1 MINEDTFNGLSAS
14 DFSIV
19 IDDMDIEGHLQMN
32 RLLLAPDFKL
42 ALQVPLTKTVVIES
56 KMSKMSAQERK
67 DEQMK
72 AKKGRKNVATMEAD
86 KARREADAKDQ
97 VVKTHVGYVEV
108 ELNLQRGDTEEEL
121 ERNYQM
127 KLRHQEEVR
136 KQ

>member
-1 MINEDTFNGLSAS
+1 
-14 DFSIV
+14 
-19 IDDMDIEGHLQMN
+19 MN

-56 KMSKMSAQERK
+56 KLSKMSAQERR
-67 DEQMK
+67 DEQIK
-72 AKKGRKNVATMEAD
+72 AKKGRKNVATMDAD

-121 ERNYQM
+121 ERNY
-127 KLRHQEEVR
+127 
-136 KQ
+136 

>member
-14 DFSIV
+14 EFSIV
-19 IDDMDIEGHLQMN
+19 IDDMDIQGRLQMN

-56 KMSKMSAQERK
+56 KLSKMSAQERR
-67 DEQMK
+67 DEQIK
-72 AKKGRKNVATMEAD
+72 AKKGRKNVATMDAD

-121 ERNYQM
+121 ERNY
-127 KLRHQEEVR
+127 
-136 KQ
+136 

>member
-14 DFSIV
+14 EFSIV
-19 IDDMDIEGHLQMN
+19 IDDMDIQGRLQMN

-56 KMSKMSAQERK
+56 KLSKMSAQERRA
-67 DEQMK
+67 EQIK
-72 AKKGRKNVATMEAD
+72 AKKGRKNVATMDAD

-121 ERNYQM
+121 ERNY
-127 KLRHQEEVR
+127 
-136 KQ
+136 

>member
-1 MINEDTFNGLSAS
+1 
-14 DFSIV
+14 
-19 IDDMDIEGHLQMN
+19 
-32 RLLLAPDFKL
+32 
-42 ALQVPLTKTVVIES
+42 
-56 KMSKMSAQERK
+56 
-67 DEQMK
+67 MK

-86 KARREADAKDQ
+86 KAKREADAKDQ

-136 KQ
+136 KQQAELE